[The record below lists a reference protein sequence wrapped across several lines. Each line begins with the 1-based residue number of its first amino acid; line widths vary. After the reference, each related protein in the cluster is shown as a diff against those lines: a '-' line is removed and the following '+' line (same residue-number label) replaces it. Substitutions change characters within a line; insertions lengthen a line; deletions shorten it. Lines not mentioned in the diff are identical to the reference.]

1 MCAPQSIINAPSQMA
16 PEDRAALERFTELYD
31 KAEVYYAYDIVH
43 KSVHS
48 PFRTTHPDTLFNASR
63 WVPSTAACT
72 RQKLFCCIG
81 L

>member
-1 MCAPQSIINAPSQMA
+1 MA
-16 PEDRAALERFTELYD
+16 SEDRAALERFTELYD

-63 WVPSTAACT
+63 WVAAYDRT
-72 RQKLFCCIG
+72 FPKPHPPPLPQTPH
-81 L
+81 